1 MLKPYFKIE
10 YNNKDITKD
19 VSKYVTNIEYTD
31 FESGESDEINITFED
46 SVQLWQG
53 AWIPT
58 KGDALRVFIGYV
70 GEKLLNCG
78 IFEIDEIEYSAPPDS
93 IIVKGL
99 ATGIKKA
106 FRQNNSVA
114 YENKTLKQ
122 IANEIAKK
130 HNLNLIGEV
139 DEIKVERITQNQER
153 DLQFLYR
160 LAEQYGYIFKIAENN
175 LVFYKTEKL
184 LNANSAKVLYRNEI
198 TRLNLTEKTSKN
210 YKAVTVSYHNPK
222 TGKNITATAKNTNV
236 VKGDTL
242 KINERCENK
251 QQALLKAK
259 AALNKGNNAI
269 EGTIDLVGNPY
280 LVAGLNIEL
289 KNFAHFSGKY
299 HITQVR
305 HTIDKSNG
313 YCTSLE
319 VKSC

>member
-10 YNNKDITKD
+10 YNNKDITRD
-19 VSKYVTNIEYTD
+19 VSNYVTNIEYTD

-46 SVQLWQG
+46 SAQLWQG

-58 KGDALRVFIGYV
+58 KADALRVYIGYV

-93 IIVKGL
+93 IVVKGL

-130 HNLNLIGEV
+130 HNLTLVGEIDDV
-139 DEIKVERITQNQER
+139 KVERITQNQER
-153 DLQFLYR
+153 DLQFLHR

-184 LNANSAKVLYRNEI
+184 INANSAKTLYRKDI
-198 TRLNLTEKTSKN
+198 TRLTLTEKTSQN

-222 TGKNITATAKNTNV
+222 TGKKVTATAKNKEG

-242 KINERCENK
+242 KINARCENK
-251 QQALLKAK
+251 QQALLRAK
-259 AALNKGNNAI
+259 AALANGNHTI
-269 EGTIDLVGNPY
+269 EGSIALVGNPF
-280 LVAGLNIEL
+280 LVAGLNTEL
-289 KNFAHFSGKY
+289 KGFGHFSGKY
-299 HITQVR
+299 HITQAR
-305 HTIDKSNG
+305 HTIDRSNG
-313 YCTSLE
+313 YSTSLE